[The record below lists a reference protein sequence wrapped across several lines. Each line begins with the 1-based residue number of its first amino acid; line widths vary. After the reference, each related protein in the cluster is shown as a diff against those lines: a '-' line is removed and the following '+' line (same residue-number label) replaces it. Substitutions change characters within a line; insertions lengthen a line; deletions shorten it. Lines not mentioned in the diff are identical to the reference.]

1 MFYPASSKILFC
13 ETGSLVGIDN
23 GMSNQGWYAKKRESV
38 QGENSS
44 LDITSPSG
52 VLNFFFLALVN

>member
-52 VLNFFFLALVN
+52 VL